1 MKDLVNRHKE
11 IFFIRNM
18 LMSEQVSES
27 CSVPPTLYD
36 HMEFSRPEYWS
47 GQPFPSPGDL
57 PNPGI
62 ELGSP
67 ALQADSLPAEPQ
79 RKPKNGVGSLS
90 LLQGIFP
97 TQGLNPSHPHCR
109 WILYQLSHKGSP
121 ITAGFLLLL
130 KFILLLAVPGLHCWE
145 GFSSVVVSRGNFLG
159 EVFGL
164 FSAVA
169 SLVVEHRIQSARVS
183 VVAAPRPQIT
193 GSVCVACRLS
203 CTRGWGIFPN
213 QGSNLWHPWF
223 LHWQG
228 DFSLPSHQG
237 SPIPSGFGAVT
248 IWQRKCHY
256 LVFFS
261 KVSWLFQKLDSIFN
275 RLFTQLV
282 H

>member
-1 MKDLVNRHKE
+1 MANVIQRKMKDSVNRHKE

-47 GQPFPSPGDL
+47 GQPFPSGDL

-121 ITAGFLLLL
+121 ITAGFYY
-130 KFILLLAVPGLHCWE
+130 F
-145 GFSSVVVSRGNFLG
+145 
-159 EVFGL
+159 
-164 FSAVA
+164 
-169 SLVVEHRIQSARVS
+169 
-183 VVAAPRPQIT
+183 
-193 GSVCVACRLS
+193 
-203 CTRGWGIFPN
+203 
-213 QGSNLWHPWF
+213 
-223 LHWQG
+223 
-228 DFSLPSHQG
+228 
-237 SPIPSGFGAVT
+237 
-248 IWQRKCHY
+248 
-256 LVFFS
+256 
-261 KVSWLFQKLDSIFN
+261 
-275 RLFTQLV
+275 
-282 H
+282 